1 MARSLKKGPFV
12 DSKLLA
18 RIEKMN
24 EENKKEVLKTFL
36 EKNKRLNDIRLSKKD
51 TEFAS
56 MENQVSSKKLVD
68 MGKELLKRQTINE
81 KNKDL

>member
-1 MARSLKKGPFV
+1 M
-12 DSKLLA
+12 
-18 RIEKMN
+18 
-24 EENKKEVLKTFL
+24 EENKTKKEVLKTFL
-36 EKNKRLNDIRLSKKD
+36 ETNKRLNDIRLSKKD

>member
-1 MARSLKKGPFV
+1 MEDNKT
-12 DSKLLA
+12 
-18 RIEKMN
+18 
-24 EENKKEVLKTFL
+24 KKEVLKTFL

>member
-1 MARSLKKGPFV
+1 M
-12 DSKLLA
+12 
-18 RIEKMN
+18 
-24 EENKKEVLKTFL
+24 EENKTKKEVLKTFL

>member
-1 MARSLKKGPFV
+1 ME
-12 DSKLLA
+12 D
-18 RIEKMN
+18 
-24 EENKKEVLKTFL
+24 NKTPKEVLKTFL

>member
-1 MARSLKKGPFV
+1 ME
-12 DSKLLA
+12 D
-18 RIEKMN
+18 
-24 EENKKEVLKTFL
+24 NKTQKEVLKTFL